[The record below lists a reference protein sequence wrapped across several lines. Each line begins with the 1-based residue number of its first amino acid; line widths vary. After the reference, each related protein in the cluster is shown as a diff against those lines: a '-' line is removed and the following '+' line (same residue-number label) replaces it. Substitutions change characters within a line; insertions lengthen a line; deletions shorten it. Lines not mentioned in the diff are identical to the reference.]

1 MSRTPRPDAY
11 SAIQTQIG
19 RRVRQVREFGG
30 DSKAQAAR
38 TFGIDPSTFAK
49 IEDRTRAPSIFFVIE
64 MANRYRVTTDYLLRG
79 LPIAQIDPEM
89 AYKIQDAGE
98 TALVRESLLKAH
110 ELAQGHGP
118 ILRQIPAAQDTG
130 SVN

>member
-49 IEDRTRAPSIFFVIE
+49 IEDEPRPASSSLLKWRTATASQPTICFADCRLRRLILRWLTKSKMREGDSIGTGVPAESARTRARARTNLATNPC
-64 MANRYRVTTDYLLRG
+64 RPRHW
-79 LPIAQIDPEM
+79 LP
-89 AYKIQDAGE
+89 
-98 TALVRESLLKAH
+98 
-110 ELAQGHGP
+110 
-118 ILRQIPAAQDTG
+118 
-130 SVN
+130 